1 MFILK
6 KKYFF
11 IIGSI
16 KDIDL
21 NNIKKYNKFSII
33 YRNKKTPEDLNSLL
47 IFRKKCRLKNI
58 KFYIANNTR
67 LACLLKADGIYL
79 SASNKSF
86 KSLNLLSLQFDII
99 GSAHNINEINQK
111 KKQKCTCIIFTK
123 LFKVNY
129 APEEKFLGIIKFNNL
144 LKINRNIIPLGGIT
158 EFNLNKL
165 NILKSDGFALMSEIK
180 KKPTIS
186 SRLF

>member
-1 MFILK
+1 MFSFK

-11 IIGSI
+11 IIESI
-16 KDIDL
+16 KDINL

-33 YRNKKTPEDLNSLL
+33 YRYKRSPEKLDSLI
-47 IFRKKCRLKNI
+47 IFRKKCKLKKI
-58 KFYIANNTR
+58 KFYIANNTN

-86 KSLNLLSLQFDII
+86 KSLNLLSLKLDII
-99 GSAHNINEINQK
+99 GSAHNINEIYQK

-123 LFKVNY
+123 LFRVGY
-129 APEEKFLGIIKFNNL
+129 APKEKFLGVVKFSSL
-144 LKINRNIIPLGGIT
+144 LNINKKIIPLGGIT
-158 EFNLNKL
+158 STNLNKV
-165 NILKSDGFALMSEIK
+165 NAIKSEGFALMTEIK

>member
-16 KDIDL
+16 KDINL

-33 YRNKKTPEDLNSLL
+33 YRYNKYPENLNLL
-47 IFRKKCRLKNI
+47 SIYRKKCKLKNI
-58 KFYIANNTR
+58 KFYIANDTR

-86 KSLNLLSLQFDII
+86 KSLNLLKLQFDII

-111 KKQKCTCIIFTK
+111 K
-123 LFKVNY
+123 
-129 APEEKFLGIIKFNNL
+129 
-144 LKINRNIIPLGGIT
+144 
-158 EFNLNKL
+158 NK
-165 NILKSDGFALMSEIK
+165 NVPS
-180 KKPTIS
+180 
-186 SRLF
+186 

>member
-1 MFILK
+1 MFVLK

-67 LACLLKADGIYL
+67 AITPIKHNTITYKNVFVESEAFSYIFGCLYFDLLWISLYL
-79 SASNKSF
+79 SSATFEIGLSDVD
-86 KSLNLLSLQFDII
+86 LLSSLLPQCLQTVASSLTS
-99 GSAHNINEINQK
+99 SAQ
-111 KKQKCTCIIFTK
+111 
-123 LFKVNY
+123 
-129 APEEKFLGIIKFNNL
+129 
-144 LKINRNIIPLGGIT
+144 
-158 EFNLNKL
+158 
-165 NILKSDGFALMSEIK
+165 
-180 KKPTIS
+180 
-186 SRLF
+186 